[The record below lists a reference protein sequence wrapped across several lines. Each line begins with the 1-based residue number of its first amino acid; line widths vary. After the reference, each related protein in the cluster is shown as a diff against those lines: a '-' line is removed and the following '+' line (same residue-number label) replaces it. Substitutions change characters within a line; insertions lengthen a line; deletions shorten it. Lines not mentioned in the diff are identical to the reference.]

1 MQQVGP
7 NSCSDSKAR
16 AAVRILWTLNDFL
29 TSHLTYSMLQ
39 SIPICT
45 EYRQSDRSRYM
56 IYGVRSRILP
66 YCIRRRMVQLRIRVA
81 LLPLMALRLT
91 PALILAKIILFSFC
105 TGPTSGCS
113 NIKFRNIL
121 QFDKNNALIFL
132 L

>member
-7 NSCSDSKAR
+7 NSCSDSTAR

-45 EYRQSDRSRYM
+45 EYRQCDRSRYM
-56 IYGVRSRILP
+56 MYGVSRILP